1 MLIRLVFKTLRR
13 GKMRFAMATLG
24 VASATGLMVWSLG
37 LTVTAMGQSRE
48 TVRRMTA
55 PFSCWVAAEGAGYRP
70 ARGAARPSVPPA
82 ALPPQLMESVLSR
95 PEVESAFACRVIHA
109 TLDFRPGG
117 AVLQGPPLVTSLTLA
132 PQEGCPYTEA
142 EVTGDW
148 PDPSSPEPVV
158 AICSSVFARRHLPPP
173 PCGTPLVLITP
184 HSTVTVRIG
193 AVIDFPQAVDGL
205 PTAFATIGALRQAA
219 GGVWDPRPNLL
230 LCTLRTGAAPDDL
243 RAATGLPPPSTTTGS
258 AYGGTRPGP
267 NAPARFILTDRRQ
280 IEARHVSDNLANFKR
295 QAPLLLTLSVLTA
308 FCLLFNALTLGVAQ
322 NVRGIAL
329 LRAAG
334 MTVGHVAQMVALEGF
349 IMACCGW
356 TLGLLGGWAALT
368 LFTRRA
374 AQTFPAGVMLGWIT
388 PAVTAAGIMVLTL
401 LSLLWPCRRAM
412 RIAPLEALAE
422 HDAASQPDRD
432 TRKRSFLRTACGFA
446 LLFPML
452 VFVLP
457 LRLTALSRSVL
468 LLTVG
473 IPLHLF
479 GLFLL
484 LPGFIRA
491 TERLCGPVVSAL
503 LALDPVLLHR
513 RISRD
518 IPRTAGMTITLAV
531 GLGSFAA
538 IHIWGSSLTRPFLPS
553 PTFPDVIVSLL
564 PNGVSRSAAGA
575 VALLE
580 GVGQQRCL
588 AIEAVQVPLA
598 PALTTRVARVSG
610 RPSPHPNVLLF
621 GADPRTAF
629 GGDRPLAPFR
639 FVEGEPRQA
648 ADALTRNDA
657 CLITLMFARETG
669 LRKGGTLQLTKRP
682 LPARARSAPSGSR
695 SEEMVSFTVVGV
707 VDLNWHLVTSRAQMR
722 GRHGMPGGTMGP
734 VFVNEE
740 VARQW
745 SGNTE
750 TTCFLW
756 LNFSEAYRA
765 MDPLAAG
772 QRLEADIR
780 KTLAVGSGNT
790 VRVHHR
796 DEIADGTIA
805 HSADLIGDMAR
816 APFWSLIV
824 LSTGMAT
831 LLIASFHASAR
842 EIAVLRAIGM
852 TRGQLGRLLLAEAL
866 MTSVCGIV
874 LSLVSGL
881 CIGWT
886 FTGWTRAWMP
896 FGGLPVTLEIPW
908 PTLFRGIG
916 FAFALCALMALPP
929 ILWLVRRPRFA
940 RECN

>member
-1 MLIRLVFKTLRR
+1 MLIRLVCKTLAR
-13 GKMRFAMATLG
+13 GKMRFAMAVLG
-24 VASATGLMVWSLG
+24 VASATGLMVWALG
-37 LTVTAMGQSRE
+37 LTLTAMGQGRE

-55 PFSCWVAAEGAGYRP
+55 PFSCWVSAGGAGRRP
-70 ARGAARPSVPPA
+70 ARGAARPATPPA
-82 ALPPQLMESVLSR
+82 ALPPKLVEAVLSR
-95 PEVESAFACRVIHA
+95 PEVESALACRVIRT

-117 AVLQGPPLVTSLTLA
+117 AILQGPPLVAALTLA
-132 PQEGCPYTEA
+132 PPDGCPYAEA
-142 EVTGDW
+142 KVTGEW

-158 AICSSVFARRHLPPP
+158 AICSSVFARRRLPPP

-184 HSTVTVRIG
+184 HGTVTVRIG
-193 AVIDFPQAVDGL
+193 AVIAFPKAVDGF
-205 PTAFATIGALRQAA
+205 PAAFGTIGAVRQAA
-219 GGVWDPRPNLL
+219 GGVWDPQPNLL
-230 LCTLRTGAAPDDL
+230 LCALRAGATPEAL
-243 RAATGLPPPSTTTGS
+243 RAATGLPPPAAAES
-258 AYGGTRPGP
+258 AAA
-267 NAPARFILTDRRQ
+267 APPRFTLTDRRQ
-280 IEARHVSDNLANFKR
+280 IEAQHVSDQLSNFKR

-308 FCLLFNALTLGVAQ
+308 LCLLFNALTLGVTQ
-322 NVRGIAL
+322 NTRGMAL

-334 MTVGHVAQMVALEGF
+334 MTVGDVARMVALEGL
-349 IMACCGW
+349 IMGACGW
-356 TLGLLGGWAALT
+356 ALGLLGGWAALT
-368 LFTRRA
+368 VFVRRA
-374 AQTFPAGVMLGWIT
+374 AEAFPAGVMMGWAT
-388 PAVTAAGIMVLTL
+388 PAATAAGIAVLTL
-401 LSLLWPCRRAM
+401 LSLLWPCRRAR
-412 RIAPLEALAE
+412 RIAPLEALAAE
-422 HDAASQPDRD
+422 HGGGQPERDARAIPLR
-432 TRKRSFLRTACGFA
+432 RTACGLA

-452 VFVLP
+452 LFVLP
-457 LRLTALSRSVL
+457 LPLTALCRSVL

-473 IPLHLF
+473 IPLHLL
-479 GLFLL
+479 GLVLV

-491 TERLCGPVVSAL
+491 TERLGGPVVSAL

-518 IPRTAGMTITLAV
+518 IPRTAGMAITLTV

-564 PNGVSRSAAGA
+564 PGGAGRGAAAG
-575 VALLE
+575 VARLE

-588 AIEAVQVPLA
+588 AVEAAQFPLDA
-598 PALTTRVARVSG
+598 ALTARVARVSG
-610 RPSPHPNVLLF
+610 RPPANPNVLLF
-621 GADPRTAF
+621 GAEPHAAF

-639 FVEGEPRQA
+639 FVAGEPRQA
-648 ADALTRNDA
+648 AADLARGDA

-669 LRKGGTLQLTKRP
+669 LRKGETLRIVTRP
-682 LPARARSAPSGSR
+682 HPGRGRGGPDAARP
-695 SEEMVSFTVVGV
+695 ETVSLAIAGV

-734 VFVNEE
+734 VFVSEE
-740 VARQW
+740 TARRW

-750 TTCFLW
+750 TTRFLW
-756 LNFSEAYRA
+756 LNLSEAYRA

-772 QRLEADIR
+772 QRLEAGIR
-780 KTLAVGSGNT
+780 KTLAVGSGST

-866 MTSVCGIV
+866 LTGVCGIA

-896 FGGLPVTLEIPW
+896 FGGLPIALEIPW
-908 PTLFRGIG
+908 TTLFRGIG
-916 FAFALCALMALPP
+916 FAFAL
-929 ILWLVRRPRFA
+929 
-940 RECN
+940 